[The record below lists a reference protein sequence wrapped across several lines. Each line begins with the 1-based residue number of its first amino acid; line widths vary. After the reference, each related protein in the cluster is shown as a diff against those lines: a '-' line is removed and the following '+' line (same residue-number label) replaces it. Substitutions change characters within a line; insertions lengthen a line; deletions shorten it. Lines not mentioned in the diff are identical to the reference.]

1 MITLQKGRYE
11 ALESIGSGTT
21 SRVERARD
29 NVIGR
34 TVALKTFIHSFGE
47 DLEEQFLR
55 EAQLVGQLSHPAIVQ
70 LYDVGI
76 HEHGTPFLVMEYIAG
91 KTLEEYLESSS
102 LTVQRAC
109 AWAADLARALAVAH
123 RTGIIHGDIKPGNIF
138 VTPEEKVKL
147 GDFGIARLATQVSG
161 SERVKGTPA
170 YLAPEQ
176 ILGASQDQ
184 RSDQFSFGIVFYQML
199 AGARPF
205 DGNSVGA
212 VCSEILYAEP
222 VPPSKR
228 NPAVPREVDRVVA
241 RCLAKNPLERFDS
254 FDQLVRSLYP
264 FTRSRPAS
272 LPTGNASWWMQPSK
286 RRDVWMVAAAGVLLA
301 ASLELP
307 RALRE
312 RFRVPPAPTPSYY
325 RPGVPYEAFRY
336 TEQRPAAEQ
345 LPDASDRP
353 HAAPERTEQKETPRP
368 MIHLG
373 KIALTN
379 LNPPDDAHDSASS
392 PSSRVAARNR
402 RSAPAWANPERAHG
416 LERKRRDSRATRSA
430 ALRRDRAS
438 LP

>member
-1 MITLQKGRYE
+1 MIKLQKGRYE

-138 VTPEEKVKL
+138 VTLEEKVKL

-184 RSDQFSFGIVFYQML
+184 RSDQFSFGIVFYQL
-199 AGARPF
+199 LTGARPF

-212 VCSEILYAEP
+212 VCSEILYVEP

-272 LPTGNASWWMQPSK
+272 LPTGKASWWMQPSK
-286 RRDVWMVAAAGVLLA
+286 HRDVWMVAAAGVLLA

-312 RFRVPPAPTPSYY
+312 RFRIPPAPTPSYY

-345 LPDASDRP
+345 LPDASDAP
-353 HAAPERTEQKETPRP
+353 HAAPGRTEQKETPRP

-379 LNPPDDAHDSASS
+379 LNPPDDAHGSASS
-392 PSSRVAARNR
+392 PSSSVAARNR
-402 RSAPAWANPERAHG
+402 RSALANPERARG
-416 LERKRRDSRATRSA
+416 LERKRRNSRATRSA
-430 ALRRDRAS
+430 ALRRGRAS

>member
-34 TVALKTFIHSFGE
+34 IVALKTFIDSFGE

-76 HEHGTPFLVMEYIAG
+76 DEQGRPFLVMEYVAG

-109 AWAADLARALAVAH
+109 AWAADLGRALALAH

-138 VTPEEKVKL
+138 VTLEEKVKL
-147 GDFGIARLATQVSG
+147 GDFGIARRATQVPG

-184 RSDQFSFGIVFYQML
+184 RSDQFSFGIVFYQL
-199 AGARPF
+199 LTGERPF

-222 VPPSKR
+222 VPPSRR
-228 NPAVPREVDRVVA
+228 NPAVPPEVDRVIA

-272 LPTGNASWWMQPSK
+272 LSAGKGSWWMRPSK
-286 RRDVWMVAAAGVLLA
+286 HRDVWMVAAGGVLLA
-301 ASLELP
+301 ALLAVP
-307 RALRE
+307 HVVCE
-312 RFRVPPAPTPSYY
+312 RFGVPPAPARSCY

-336 TEQRPAAEQ
+336 TEQTTAAEPQ
-345 LPDASDRP
+345 QDTPEAPD
-353 HAAPERTEQKETPRP
+353 AAPEKKETPRR
-368 MIHLG
+368 MIRVG
-373 KIALTN
+373 KIALVI
-379 LNPPDDAHDSASS
+379 LNHPDDL
-392 PSSRVAARNR
+392 PG
-402 RSAPAWANPERAHG
+402 SAPAESAKALHLAPT
-416 LERKRRDSRATRSA
+416 ATRN
-430 ALRRDRAS
+430 R
-438 LP
+438 

>member
-1 MITLQKGRYE
+1 MIRLRKGRYE
-11 ALESIGSGTT
+11 ALEPIGSGTT

-34 TVALKTFIHSFGE
+34 IVALKTFIHSFDE

-91 KTLEEYLESSS
+91 KTLEEYLQSSS

-138 VTPEEKVKL
+138 VTLEEKVKL

-161 SERVKGTPA
+161 SGRVKGTPA

-184 RSDQFSFGIVFYQML
+184 RSDQFSFGIVFYQL
-199 AGARPF
+199 LTGARPF

-228 NPAVPREVDRVVA
+228 NPAVPREVDRVIA

-264 FTRSRPAS
+264 FTRSRPAY
-272 LPTGNASWWMQPSK
+272 LPAGKGSWWTRPSK
-286 RRDVWMVAAAGVLLA
+286 HRDVWMVAAAGVLLTVFLQLPHALGKRFGIPA
-301 ASLELP
+301 A
-307 RALRE
+307 
-312 RFRVPPAPTPSYY
+312 PAPSYY

-336 TEQRPAAEQ
+336 TEHAPGVEQ
-345 LPDASDRP
+345 PPDASE
-353 HAAPERTEQKETPRP
+353 APGQTGKKETPQR
-368 MIHLG
+368 MIRVG
-373 KIALTN
+373 KIALAI
-379 LNPPDDAHDSASS
+379 LDRPDDSPDSASAEPANTLQVS
-392 PSSRVAARNR
+392 PIATRNR
-402 RSAPAWANPERAHG
+402 
-416 LERKRRDSRATRSA
+416 
-430 ALRRDRAS
+430 
-438 LP
+438 

>member
-1 MITLQKGRYE
+1 MIKLQKGRYE

-184 RSDQFSFGIVFYQML
+184 RSDQFSFGIVFYQL
-199 AGARPF
+199 LTGARPF

-212 VCSEILYAEP
+212 VCSEILYVEP

-272 LPTGNASWWMQPSK
+272 LPTGKASWWMQPSK
-286 RRDVWMVAAAGVLLA
+286 HRDVWMVAAAGVLLA

-312 RFRVPPAPTPSYY
+312 RFRIPPAPTPSYY

-345 LPDASDRP
+345 LPDASDAP
-353 HAAPERTEQKETPRP
+353 HAAPGRTEQKETPRP

-379 LNPPDDAHDSASS
+379 LNPPDDAHGSASS
-392 PSSRVAARNR
+392 ASSSVAARNR
-402 RSAPAWANPERAHG
+402 RSASANPERARG
-416 LERKRRDSRATRSA
+416 LERKRRNSRATRSA
-430 ALRRDRAS
+430 ALRRGRAS

>member
-1 MITLQKGRYE
+1 MIALQKGRYE

-34 TVALKTFIHSFGE
+34 IVALKTFIHSFDE

-76 HEHGTPFLVMEYIAG
+76 HEQGTPFLVMEYIAG
-91 KTLEEYLESSS
+91 KTLEEYLESCS

-147 GDFGIARLATQVSG
+147 GDFGIARLATQVSRSG
-161 SERVKGTPA
+161 RVKGTPA

-184 RSDQFSFGIVFYQML
+184 RSDQFSFGIVFYEL
-199 AGARPF
+199 LTGARPF
-205 DGNSVGA
+205 EGNSVGA
-212 VCSEILYAEP
+212 VCSQILYAEP
-222 VPPSKR
+222 VAPSKR
-228 NPAVPREVDRVVA
+228 NPAVPREVDRVIA
-241 RCLAKNPLERFDS
+241 RCLSKNPLERFDS

-264 FTRSRPAS
+264 FTRSRPRPAS
-272 LPTGNASWWMQPSK
+272 LPGKRLWWMQPSNP
-286 RRDVWMVAAAGVLLA
+286 RDVWMVAVAGVLLA

-307 RALRE
+307 HALRQ
-312 RFRVPPAPTPSYY
+312 RFGIPPAPAPSYY
-325 RPGVPYEAFRY
+325 RPAVPYEALRY
-336 TEQRPAAEQ
+336 TEQTPAVEQ
-345 LPDASDRP
+345 PPGASDAPDA
-353 HAAPERTEQKETPRP
+353 APGGTGKKETPQR
-368 MIHLG
+368 MVHLG
-373 KIALTN
+373 KIALGD
-379 LNPPDDAHDSASS
+379 LNRLDPSPGSASAASELRVS
-392 PSSRVAARNR
+392 PMTTRN
-402 RSAPAWANPERAHG
+402 P
-416 LERKRRDSRATRSA
+416 
-430 ALRRDRAS
+430 
-438 LP
+438 

>member
-1 MITLQKGRYE
+1 MIKLQKGRYE

-138 VTPEEKVKL
+138 VTLEEKVKL

-184 RSDQFSFGIVFYQML
+184 RSDQFSFGIVFYQL
-199 AGARPF
+199 LTGARPF

-212 VCSEILYAEP
+212 VCSEILYVEP

-272 LPTGNASWWMQPSK
+272 LPTGKASWWMQPSK
-286 RRDVWMVAAAGVLLA
+286 HRDVWMVAAAGVLLA

-312 RFRVPPAPTPSYY
+312 RFRIPPAPTPSYY

-345 LPDASDRP
+345 LPDASDAP
-353 HAAPERTEQKETPRP
+353 HAAPGRTEQKETPRP

-379 LNPPDDAHDSASS
+379 LNPPEDAHGSASS
-392 PSSRVAARNR
+392 PSSSVAARNR
-402 RSAPAWANPERAHG
+402 RSALANPERARG

-430 ALRRDRAS
+430 ALRRGRAS

>member
-1 MITLQKGRYE
+1 MIKLQKGRYE

-184 RSDQFSFGIVFYQML
+184 RSDQFSFGIVFYQL
-199 AGARPF
+199 LTGARPF

-212 VCSEILYAEP
+212 VCSEILYVEP

-272 LPTGNASWWMQPSK
+272 LPTGKASWWMQPSK
-286 RRDVWMVAAAGVLLA
+286 HRDVWMVAAAGVLLA
-301 ASLELP
+301 ASLERP

-312 RFRVPPAPTPSYY
+312 RFRIPPAPTPSYY

-345 LPDASDRP
+345 LPDASDAP
-353 HAAPERTEQKETPRP
+353 HAAPGRTEQKETPRP

-379 LNPPDDAHDSASS
+379 LNPPDDAHGSASS
-392 PSSRVAARNR
+392 PSSSVAARNR
-402 RSAPAWANPERAHG
+402 RSASANTERARG

-430 ALRRDRAS
+430 ALRRGRAS